1 MVLEYLLIFDGYIAE
16 SYFTYVNS
24 TTPHF
29 AYDINETGWYS
40 YKIVVKQQEQD
51 YYNVYTPGIL
61 AGYPG
66 QVPETT
72 NTVTNPI
79 LPAPPATPPA
89 TSVKWVITD
98 ANDLIN
104 QILDVLEIENPELYT
119 KTIEQYQ
126 DTHMKDLV
134 STLDKHIQELD
145 DFDDEQILELLTN
158 IVGDA

>member
-1 MVLEYLLIFDGYIAE
+1 MEQKENNEQIIKVLSFVLSKIDDLEVEQSRHKEMF
-16 SYFTYVNS
+16 
-24 TTPHF
+24 
-29 AYDINETGWYS
+29 
-40 YKIVVKQQEQD
+40 YKVRK
-51 YYNVYTPGIL
+51 NL
-61 AGYPG
+61 
-66 QVPETT
+66 
-72 NTVTNPI
+72 
-79 LPAPPATPPA
+79 
-89 TSVKWVITD
+89 TD

>member
-1 MVLEYLLIFDGYIAE
+1 METKENNEQIIKVLSFVLSKIDDLEVEQSRHKEMF
-16 SYFTYVNS
+16 
-24 TTPHF
+24 
-29 AYDINETGWYS
+29 
-40 YKIVVKQQEQD
+40 YKVRK
-51 YYNVYTPGIL
+51 NL
-61 AGYPG
+61 
-66 QVPETT
+66 
-72 NTVTNPI
+72 
-79 LPAPPATPPA
+79 
-89 TSVKWVITD
+89 TD

-145 DFDDEQILELLTN
+145 DFDDEQILDLLTN